1 MVFDASLRRRLTGAG
16 ALGIAALYLAALP
29 LTSPASTPAS
39 DASGAE
45 VLQFLSAHRHG
56 ILVAVVLNGLAWCAL
71 MPAVF
76 VGLRSLIDGAGRG
89 AATVACV
96 AAAVEAALIGVALV
110 FIATAAYAAPD
121 LGAQSAKL
129 FDDGFEI
136 ALVASAWPTITC
148 ALALVF
154 AARRSRA
161 LPAAVVLVG
170 VVVVALRAVSAISFA
185 RSGAFSPGG
194 IAAAAPP
201 LFAIWMAVVGISVL
215 RAPVRSSATVA
226 VAS

>member
-1 MVFDASLRRRLTGAG
+1 
-16 ALGIAALYLAALP
+16 
-29 LTSPASTPAS
+29 
-39 DASGAE
+39 
-45 VLQFLSAHRHG
+45 
-56 ILVAVVLNGLAWCAL
+56 
-71 MPAVF
+71 
-76 VGLRSLIDGAGRG
+76 LIGDAGRG
-89 AATVACV
+89 AATIACV

-129 FDDGFEI
+129 FYGGFEV

-148 ALALVF
+148 AVALVF

-161 LPAAVVLVG
+161 LPVSVVLVG
-170 VVVVALRAVSAISFA
+170 VAVVALHVASAVSFA
-185 RSGAFSPGG
+185 RGGAFSPGG

-226 VAS
+226 VVS